1 MKRAFS
7 LLIFLLFS
15 LLLPL
20 DNARS
25 RLFSGTFVR
34 IYPNLWYTI
43 PSVVL
48 AAAASSLHHPATG
61 TTIMPDRQ
69 RLYRT
74 HAVILRRRDFR
85 DADRILTVFTPNY
98 GKLELIAKGIR
109 KTTSRKAG
117 HLELFGHSALL
128 IAKARTWDIVTEA
141 VSVESFP
148 GIRTDLDK
156 ISQANY
162 ISELID
168 CFSETGDESQPMWDL
183 LIFTLH
189 ELDEFAPGYDASVLQ
204 HWFELNLLSLAGFQ
218 PQLFQCLNCDEELE
232 PITNYISLVEGGV
245 FCPHCAQGRRDL
257 EAIEA
262 DVLKVLRFIQSRPWS
277 TVRQV
282 NIRPHVK
289 RQVDSLLYRYLLTIL
304 ERQLKSVDFMRRLQ
318 HMAAS
323 AAPQSAPSSD
333 PSNAATSLAASSV
346 QNSDMQHGDMH
357 KVYIVEE
364 NS

>member
-1 MKRAFS
+1 
-7 LLIFLLFS
+7 
-15 LLLPL
+15 
-20 DNARS
+20 
-25 RLFSGTFVR
+25 
-34 IYPNLWYTI
+34 LWYTVSSVAI
-43 PSVVL
+43 P
-48 AAAASSLHHPATG
+48 AAASSLHRLATG
-61 TTIMPDRQ
+61 TVIMPDRQ

-74 HAVILRRRDFR
+74 HAVVLRRRDFR

-128 IAKARTWDIVTEA
+128 IAQARTWDIVTEA

-148 GIRTDLDK
+148 GIRIDLDK

-189 ELDEFAPGYDASVLQ
+189 ELNEFAPGYDASMLQ

-245 FCPHCAQGRRDL
+245 FCPTCAQGRRDL

-282 NIRPHVK
+282 NVRPHVK
-289 RQVDSLLYRYLLTIL
+289 RQVDNLLYRYLLTVL
-304 ERQLKSVDFMRRLQ
+304 EHQLKSVDFMRRLQ

-323 AAPQSAPSSD
+323 AAPQSTPLSD
-333 PSNAATSLAASSV
+333 TSHAAASAVETSV
-346 QNSDMQHGDMH
+346 QNNGTQNGNMQE
-357 KVYIVEE
+357 VYIVEE